1 MHDIKIS
8 ETDNKNIFIAK
19 NCFSKEDLKNEST
32 FLQVIIGS
40 LTAKYKDFSFSLES
54 SDDLPNWVNVLLPL
68 ERFRIKFNSTP
79 NVSYDVEKGDFLT
92 FPSKTSFI
100 ISDQYSTN
108 ELTKQYK
115 IYELTKQ
122 YKIYYY
128 PKIKKQEGRN
138 KYTIKATLQDNYNI
152 DIYADSEEEALQKAY
167 NIPLPEWNHEEIDDK
182 PEKIK
187 IIRWSRWGNFKII

>member
-1 MHDIKIS
+1 MRLGIYKMHDIKIS
-8 ETDNKNIFIAK
+8 GADNKNIVIAK
-19 NCFSKEDLKNEST
+19 NCFSKEDLTNESAV
-32 FLQVIIGS
+32 LQVIIGS

-68 ERFRIKFNSTP
+68 KGFRINFNSTP
-79 NVSYDVEKGDFLT
+79 KVSHDADEGDFLT
-92 FPSKTSFI
+92 FPSEIGFM
-100 ISDQYSTN
+100 ISDQYNTN

-115 IYELTKQ
+115 V
-122 YKIYYY
+122 YYY

-182 PEKIK
+182 PEKMK

>member
-8 ETDNKNIFIAK
+8 GTDNKNIVIAK
-19 NCFSKEDLKNEST
+19 NCFSKEDLTNESAV
-32 FLQVIIGS
+32 LQVIIGS

-68 ERFRIKFNSTP
+68 KGFKIIFNCNPRI
-79 NVSYDVEKGDFLT
+79 YHDADEGDFLT
-92 FPSKTSFI
+92 FPSEIGFM
-100 ISDQYSTN
+100 ISNQYNTN
-108 ELTKQYK
+108 
-115 IYELTKQ
+115 ELTKQ

-182 PEKIK
+182 PEKMK